1 MGNSNGVTV
10 LRQDK
15 LYEMTPHLLQ
25 IINQWKLTSSELST
39 LYRKFCSF
47 DTNHNGTLEF
57 DEFFQFSDYTRI
69 QFLDP
74 MFQLI
79 NWKRYEHM
87 QFSEWLQA
95 VFSFCLASKA
105 EIRERVYETFDTN
118 KNGCLDLD
126 ELHVFFVS
134 MHGDNPIMSKHVVG
148 KLTAKNLADQGRTD
162 FDEFLRAANMYPML
176 LYPVFRLQEQMRREV
191 MTTSIYHM
199 LNARIDADVFD
210 LSAQRR
216 ALRSQWRSLRNCFTL
231 YACGWPCCRGMA
243 QRRAA
248 DKYRYRIG
256 GGAPSMASGATDVPH
271 DDNEGRFIAQAMRA
285 FNADDA
291 EYSTDDSDIPSKSEL
306 EEMELEEYE
315 VDFD

>member
-1 MGNSNGVTV
+1 MGNSNAVKS
-10 LRQDK
+10 LRHEK
-15 LYEMTPHLLQ
+15 LFEMTPHLLQ
-25 IINQWKLTSSELST
+25 MINQWKLTSKELST
-39 LYRKFCSF
+39 LYRRFCAL
-47 DTNHNGTLEF
+47 DTNHNDTLEF
-57 DEFFQFSDYTRI
+57 DEFFHFSDYTRI

-87 QFSEWLQA
+87 QFSEWIEA

-105 EIRERVYETFDTN
+105 EIEERVFYTFDTN

-134 MHGDNPIMSKHVVG
+134 MHGANPIMSKHVVG

-162 FDEFLRAANMYPML
+162 FDEYLRAAAMYPML
-176 LYPVFRLQEQMRREV
+176 LYPVFRLQEQMQREV
-191 MTTSIYHM
+191 MTMSIFQTM
-199 LNARIDADVFD
+199 NARIDADVFD
-210 LSAQRR
+210 TSTQSR
-216 ALRSQWRSLRNCFTL
+216 ALRSQWRSLRNCLTL

-243 QRRAA
+243 RRRAEE
-248 DKYRYRIG
+248 KYRYRMG
-256 GGAPSMASGATDVPH
+256 GGAAPTAAAGATDVH

-291 EYSTDDSDIPSKSEL
+291 EYSMDDSDIPEKDDLEEL
-306 EEMELEEYE
+306 EFEEFE
-315 VDFD
+315 VEFS